1 MRTKSYNTEYQT
13 TPVKQR
19 DGGGAENPV
28 GKETP
33 GDVKLVNQ
41 WRVKA

>member
-1 MRTKSYNTEYQT
+1 MRTKSYNTEYRT
-13 TPVKQR
+13 TQVKQR
-19 DGGGAENPV
+19 GGVGAETPV

-33 GDVKLVNQ
+33 GNVKLVNQ

>member
-13 TPVKQR
+13 QVKQR
-19 DGGGAENPV
+19 GRGGAENPV